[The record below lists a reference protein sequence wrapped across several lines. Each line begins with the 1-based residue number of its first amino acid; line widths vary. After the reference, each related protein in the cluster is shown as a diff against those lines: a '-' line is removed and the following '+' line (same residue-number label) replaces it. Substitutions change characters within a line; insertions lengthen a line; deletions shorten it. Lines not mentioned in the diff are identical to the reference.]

1 MLKVIP
7 VLAVCA
13 MSQAALAQSVYKCTA
28 QGKVEYRDQP
38 CAGDDGVA
46 LRVPAAPAP
55 LAAAV
60 DTTRG
65 ERDTLVMLEKLRQ
78 ARELREERDARAQ
91 ARDRRSAASQHLR
104 CARLRLRL
112 KWANEDHARM
122 AGPKAEAARIKM
134 RRDAEVLAVECPA

>member
-13 MSQAALAQSVYKCTA
+13 ISQAALAQSVYKCTA

-38 CAGDDGVA
+38 CSGNDGVA

-55 LAAAV
+55 SVAIEPL
-60 DTTRG
+60 RR
-65 ERDTLVMLEKLRQ
+65 ERDTLAMLEKMRQ
-78 ARELREERDARAQ
+78 ARELREERVARAQ
-91 ARDRRSAASQHLR
+91 ARDQRSAATQRLR
-104 CARLRLRL
+104 CARLKLRL
-112 KWANEDHARM
+112 KWASEDRARM
-122 AGPKAEAARIKM
+122 TGPKADAARIRM